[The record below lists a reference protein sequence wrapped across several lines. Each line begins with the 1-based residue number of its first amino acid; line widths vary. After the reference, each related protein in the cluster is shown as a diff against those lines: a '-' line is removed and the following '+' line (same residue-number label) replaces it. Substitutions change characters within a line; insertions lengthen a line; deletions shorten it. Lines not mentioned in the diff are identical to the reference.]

1 MRPKRKQQ
9 TQAPKKTSYALPAGV
24 YKVTSP
30 MRKGDDVRQIQKA
43 LAALYFY
50 PDKGAKNN
58 GIDGV
63 YGPKTADAVRRF
75 QLMHGLSADGV
86 YGPKTKAKLKALSKR
101 N

>member
-1 MRPKRKQQ
+1 MANLQSWNNIKDPNKITVGQNLKIEGPS
-9 TQAPKKTSYALPAGV
+9 TSSTKSSNKKTSCALPSGI

-30 MRKGDDVRQIQKA
+30 MRKGDDVKQIQKA

-63 YGPKTADAVRRF
+63 YGPKEQM
-75 QLMHGLSADGV
+75 QLDDS
-86 YGPKTKAKLKALSKR
+86 S
-101 N
+101 